1 MSSTTTLPNHYY
13 DSPFTA
19 APMPMSPAPRA
30 AAPRLRLDQMRYWV
44 GAVITAIV
52 AALAG
57 VVGLVITHGIAHVP
71 VLTQDNGLL
80 TPVHAVSYGLLAAGI
95 AFVAAALYNAMLH
108 IAPRPTL
115 YYCWLTGLLTVL
127 ATLIPFTMSAA
138 HLSALNAVS
147 EPTLNFP
154 AGFLKFIGMFSQGGL
169 TVNGEA
175 SPPWPMA
182 PKSDAERY

>member
-1 MSSTTTLPNHYY
+1 MSSTTSLPNHYY

-19 APMPMSPAPRA
+19 APMPTSPAPRA

-95 AFVAAALYNAMLH
+95 AFAAAALYNAMLH

-138 HLSALNAVS
+138 HLSAQVAL
-147 EPTLNFP
+147 
-154 AGFLKFIGMFSQGGL
+154 AGTNLLVGL
-169 TVNGEA
+169 VIVILVPFAAQSATVR
-175 SPPWPMA
+175 S
-182 PKSDAERY
+182 